1 MNTKNN
7 NKNNTEIIDT
17 LETSYGFINVMQF
30 DNGNRYF
37 THSNDKNLKPEKWTS
52 LKANLLIRFLANLE
66 DKLIINNVKKL
77 NNYLEPLQEKSKYFI
92 KEIKHLETGKTMDY
106 IEFKKLFSKSNF
118 AKENNLDFKSISQD
132 IILDYV
138 KTNQNN
144 WAIKLEDNN
153 SENSLFDNDKN
164 AVVDMF
170 QNDMKNNQFE
180 GSKNVSKRLFNNPM
194 AIKFKAWYP
203 NNKDTARNKYDIH
216 RNLNMKYN
224 TENSNEIDKYI
235 KCYENEIEN
244 KKSIS
249 KNNNLVSNNS
259 SSLEL

>member
-1 MNTKNN
+1 MNTKN

-17 LETSYGFINVMQF
+17 LETSYGFINVVEF
-30 DNGNRYF
+30 DNGNRFF
-37 THSNDKNLKPEKWTS
+37 THSDNKNLKPEKWTS

-138 KTNQNN
+138 NN
-144 WAIKLEDNN
+144 NKDNWSIKLEDNN

-164 AVVDMF
+164 EVIDMF

-180 GSKNVSKRLFNNPM
+180 GSKNVSKKLFSKDEIIELNNHLDNEDKSVKMKYGIKRNFNNQ
-194 AIKFKAWYP
+194 
-203 NNKDTARNKYDIH
+203 
-216 RNLNMKYN
+216 YN
-224 TENSNEIDKYI
+224 TETSKSIDKYRR
-235 KCYENEIEN
+235 YFEDVVN
-244 KKSIS
+244 KKSTS
-249 KNNNLVSNNS
+249 KNNNVVSSNS
-259 SSLEL
+259 NSLEL